1 MKSILHTFR
10 LIALACT
17 ALIALALGPAAQA
30 QFRDTPVVITNVV
43 PATTTNTSPGTAI
56 IDATRVKDVSVQ
68 WVLRL
73 TGAGTTAIPFVVQR
87 SVDGANWATAFSIS
101 LTPSGTNYVTTT
113 TNINA
118 QAFPYFR
125 VYSIQNDNASAIT
138 NLAVTYGV
146 KRNVD

>member
-1 MKSILHTFR
+1 MKSILSTLR
-10 LIALACT
+10 VLMLVCL
-17 ALIALALGPAAQA
+17 ALIALALAPQAQA
-30 QFRDTPVVITNVV
+30 QFRDTAVVITNVV
-43 PATTTNTSPGTAI
+43 PATTTNTSPGTAV

-87 SVDGANWATAFSIS
+87 SVDGANWATAFTIS
-101 LTPSGTNYVTTT
+101 VTPSGTNWATVM

-118 QAFPYFR
+118 QAVPYYR
-125 VYSIQNDNASAIT
+125 IYSIQNDNASAIT